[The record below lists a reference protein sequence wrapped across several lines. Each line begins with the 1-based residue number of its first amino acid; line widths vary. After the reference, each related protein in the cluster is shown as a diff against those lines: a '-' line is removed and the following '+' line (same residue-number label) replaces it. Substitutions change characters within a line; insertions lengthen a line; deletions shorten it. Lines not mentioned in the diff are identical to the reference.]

1 MNPDRLQQIETLY
14 NEALELEP
22 REREVFLDRTCGS
35 DAALR
40 QELASLLAADRSET
54 YLDTDAIHFAAECI
68 ANGDVSETGAELPAG
83 AKIGNYEVLGLL
95 GRGGMGE
102 VYRARDLKLG
112 RDVAIKALS
121 REMLPYKELLI
132 RFENEARL
140 ASALNHPNIITI
152 YGVEED
158 EERNYIIMEFV
169 DGVTLN
175 EAIANGPMPIRKAV
189 DIARQIAE
197 GLARAH
203 EARIVHRDL
212 KPANVMVTRDGL
224 VKILDFGVSKAVPQI
239 GRVPGQ
245 RNQGNTVI
253 SATGV
258 SVLGR
263 LLGTVP
269 YMSPE
274 QARGESVD
282 FRSDQFSLGSMLYEM
297 VTGKRAFSGP
307 TEVQTL
313 ASILEDQPEPVTAL
327 NPQVPAALESVIG
340 RCLAKRPE
348 DRFISTAELAQA
360 LQLLQG
366 QFLESTY
373 GGRHSPMVLKGR
385 RWKTGIAVVLAAVI
399 LAGSAA
405 FVGVLSKYRPAL
417 QTLFLPGEKQIAVLP
432 FVNVGNDPTSQAFCD
447 GLVETLTSKLS
458 QLEQFQRV
466 LQVVP
471 ASEIRREEISS
482 VRQARQL
489 FGVALAITGSVQREE
504 DRVRLTINLV
514 DAQTLRQISARAIDA
529 DSRDLTTLQDGVV
542 FQVSEL
548 VGIPLPAEARQMLSS
563 GRTAAPGAYAFYL
576 QGRGYLQRYEDR
588 QNVENAID
596 LFKRALDQDPKYALA
611 HAGLGEAYWRKY
623 DQTKDPMWADE
634 ARKSCSTAIQLGGKQ
649 APVFVTLAMIN
660 RGTGRYTEAVEQLQQ
675 ALEIDP
681 VNAAAYQELGNL
693 YQAVGKRQEAE
704 ATFKKA
710 IEIRP
715 NYWAGYNDLGAFYYR
730 SSRYDDAAAQFHRVI
745 ELTPDNARG
754 YSSLGAMDLLLK
766 RYDES
771 KTMLEKSISIK
782 PNQAAFTNLG
792 YLYFY
797 QDQYSQAA
805 GYFER
810 AVEMNGRDS
819 LLWHNLASA
828 YQWSNQRD
836 KARAAFERTAELAEE
851 QRRVNP
857 NRPNVLM
864 DLADCYSMLDQRE
877 KSRRLLEQA
886 LKLAPNDAPIMFNAG
901 VVYEQLGDRDH
912 ALQWI
917 GKAIRG
923 GYSKDLIDKAPSLAH
938 LRADP
943 RYEALQ

>member
-1 MNPDRLQQIETLY
+1 MNAERLQQIETLY
-14 NEALELEP
+14 NDTLELEP
-22 REREVFLDRTCGS
+22 PEREAFLDRACGS
-35 DAALR
+35 DLELR
-40 QELASLLAADRSET
+40 QEVASLLVSNRAET
-54 YLDTDAIHFAAECI
+54 CLDKDAVHFVAESI
-68 ANGDVSETGAELPAG
+68 ANGEVSGTDARLPAG
-83 AKIGNYEVLGLL
+83 TKIANYELLCLL

-102 VYRARDLKLG
+102 VYRARDTKLG

-121 REMLPYKELLI
+121 RELLPYKELLI

-158 EERNYIIMEFV
+158 EERSYIIMEFV
-169 DGVTLN
+169 DGRTLS
-175 EAIANGPMPIRKAV
+175 EVLASGPMPIRKAV
-189 DIARQIAE
+189 EVSRQIAE

-212 KPANVMVTRDGL
+212 KPANIMLTRDGL
-224 VKILDFGVSKAVPQI
+224 VKILDFGVSKVVPQI
-239 GRVPGQ
+239 DRPVDQWTTLSPL
-245 RNQGNTVI
+245 TSI
-253 SATGV
+253 

-297 VTGKRAFSGP
+297 VTGKRAFNGP

-313 ASILEDQPEPVTAL
+313 ASILEDQPESASAL
-327 NPQVPAALESVIG
+327 NPQVPRALESIIG
-340 RCLAKRPE
+340 RCLAKRQE
-348 DRFISTAELAQA
+348 DRFASTAELAQE
-360 LQLLQG
+360 LQLLQTQLPDNTRSG
-366 QFLESTY
+366 QYLPTASK
-373 GGRHSPMVLKGR
+373 RR
-385 RWKTGIAVVLAAVI
+385 RWKIPVAAVVIAII
-399 LAGSAA
+399 LAGSAV
-405 FVGVLSKYRPAL
+405 FVGSWSKYRPAF
-417 QTLFLPGEKQIAVLP
+417 QTLFLPAEKQIAVLP

-466 LQVVP
+466 LRVVP
-471 ASEIRREEISS
+471 ASEIRREEILS

-489 FGVALAITGSVQREE
+489 FGVALAITGSVQRGE

-514 DAQTLRQISARAIDA
+514 DAQTLRQISARAVDA
-529 DSRDLTTLQDGVV
+529 ESRDLTTLQDGVV
-542 FQVSEL
+542 IQVAEL
-548 VGIPLPAEARQMLSS
+548 VGIPLPLEAKQVLSS
-563 GRTAAPGAYAFYL
+563 GRTATPGAYAFYL

-588 QNVENAID
+588 QNIETAID
-596 LFKRALDQDPKYALA
+596 LFKRAVEQDPKYALA
-611 HAGLGEAYWRKY
+611 YAGLGEAYWRKY
-623 DQTKDPMWADE
+623 DQTKEAKWADE
-634 ARKSCSTAIQLGGKQ
+634 ARKSYDTAIQLGGKQ
-649 APVFVTLAMIN
+649 APVYVTLAMIY
-660 RGTGRYTEAVEQLQQ
+660 RGTGRYTEAVQQLQQ

-693 YQAVGKRQEAE
+693 YQAMGKRQEAE

-715 NYWAGYNDLGAFYYR
+715 NYWAAYNDLGAFYYR
-730 SSRYDDAAAQFHRVI
+730 SSRYADAAAQFHRVI

-771 KTMLEKSISIK
+771 KAMLEKSVAIK
-782 PNQAAFTNLG
+782 PNQAAYTNLG
-792 YLYFY
+792 NLYFY

-805 GYFER
+805 AYFER
-810 AVEMNGRDS
+810 AVQMNGRDS

-828 YQWSNQRD
+828 YQWSSQRE

-864 DLADCYSMLDQRE
+864 DLADCYSMLDQPER
-877 KSRRLLEQA
+877 SRGLLEQA
-886 LKLAPNDAPIMFNAG
+886 LKLAPNDVPIMFNAG
-901 VVYEQLGDRDH
+901 VVYEQLGNRDR

-923 GYSKDLIDKAPSLAH
+923 GYSRDLIDKAPSLAD
-938 LRADP
+938 LRTDP
-943 RYEALQ
+943 RFRALQ

>member
-1 MNPDRLQQIETLY
+1 MKPERLQEIETIY
-14 NEALELEP
+14 NDALELEP
-22 REREVFLDRTCGS
+22 REREAFLDRACGS
-35 DAALR
+35 DIELR
-40 QELASLLAADRSET
+40 QELASLLAAGGTET
-54 YLDTDAIHFAAECI
+54 CLDKDAIHFAAESI
-68 ANGDVSETGAELPAG
+68 ANGDASETGVGLPAG
-83 AKIGNYEVLGLL
+83 TKIGNYELLCLL
-95 GRGGMGE
+95 GRGSMGE

-121 REMLPYKELLI
+121 RELLPYKELLI

-152 YGVEED
+152 HGVEED
-158 EERNYIIMEFV
+158 DERSYIIMEFV

-175 EAIANGPMPIRKAV
+175 EVLASSPMPIRKAV
-189 DIARQIAE
+189 DVARQIAE

-203 EARIVHRDL
+203 EAGIVHRDL
-212 KPANVMVTRDGL
+212 KPANVMLTREGL
-224 VKILDFGVSKAVPQI
+224 VKILDFGVSKAVPHI
-239 GRVPGQ
+239 DKVP
-245 RNQGNTVI
+245 RRGNEWTTLI
-253 SATGV
+253 PPTGV

-297 VTGKRAFSGP
+297 VTGKRAFNGP

-313 ASILEDQPEPVTAL
+313 ASILEDQPQPVAAL
-327 NPQVPAALESVIG
+327 NPQVPRALESVIG
-340 RCLAKRPE
+340 HCLAKRPE
-348 DRFISTAELAQA
+348 DRFASTAELAKE
-360 LQLLQG
+360 LQLPAA
-366 QFLESTY
+366 ST
-373 GGRHSPMVLKGR
+373 RR
-385 RWKTGIAVVLAAVI
+385 RWKIPIAAVLAAII
-399 LAGSAA
+399 LTGSVA
-405 FVGVLSKYRPAL
+405 FVGILSKYRPPGL
-417 QTLFLPGEKQIAVLP
+417 QTLLLPAEKQIAVLP
-432 FVNVGNDPTSQAFCD
+432 FVNVGNDPTSQVFCD

-466 LQVVP
+466 LRVVP

-489 FGVALAITGSVQREE
+489 FGVALAITGSVQRDE

-514 DAQTLRQISARAIDA
+514 DAETLRQVRARAIDA

-542 FQVSEL
+542 IQVAEL
-548 VGIPLPAEARQMLSS
+548 VGIPLPVEAKQMLSS

-576 QGRGYLQRYEDR
+576 QGRGYLQRYEDK

-623 DQTKDPMWADE
+623 DQSKEAMWADE
-634 ARKSCSTAIQLGGKQ
+634 ARKSCDTAIQLGRKQ
-649 APVFVTLAMIN
+649 APVYVTLAMIN
-660 RGTGRYTEAVEQLQQ
+660 RGTGRYPEAVQTLQQ
-675 ALEIDP
+675 ALDIDP

-693 YQAVGKRQEAE
+693 YQAMGKRQEAE
-704 ATFKKA
+704 STFKKA

-730 SSRYDDAAAQFHRVI
+730 SGRYAEAAAQFHRVI

-771 KTMLEKSISIK
+771 KTMLEKSVAIK
-782 PNQAAFTNLG
+782 PNQAAYTNLG

-805 GYFER
+805 AYFER
-810 AVEMNGRDS
+810 AVQMNGRDS

-828 YQWSNQRD
+828 YQWSNQRE

-864 DLADCYSMLDQRE
+864 DLADCYSMLDQPER
-877 KSRRLLEQA
+877 SRSLLEQA
-886 LKLAPNDAPIMFNAG
+886 LKLAPNDVPIMFNAG
-901 VVYEQLGDRDH
+901 VVYEQLGDRDQ

-923 GYSKDLIDKAPSLAH
+923 GYSRDLIDRAPSLAD

-943 RYEALQ
+943 RFRALQ